1 MTPSSAH
8 WSASDCSG
16 DLPPPTLI
24 ESVGHGIRQPLMA
37 INLYGAALREQL
49 GATPALSTVKQ
60 IQQAGA
66 SLQNLFEDLLLV
78 SQLASSRLAVR
89 LQSLPIG
96 SLLNR
101 LADQFVVE
109 CESVVLEPELLT
121 LVVQDRTAAATLIST
136 DPALF
141 ARLVFMLMRLFE
153 SVRPAGTRDQAQV
166 LRLEADDG
174 QVILRTLPADR
185 QPVLFDL
192 GVTPAND
199 PSRNPHWVLACQLA
213 QLLQLNLIWQTETVM
228 SCSVRMA
235 YRIE

>member
-1 MTPSSAH
+1 MTNSSAH
-8 WSASDCSG
+8 WSASDCPG

-37 INLYGAALREQL
+37 INLYAAALREQL
-49 GATPALSTVKQ
+49 VATPALATVKQ

-89 LQSLPIG
+89 LQSLPIC

-101 LADQFVVE
+101 LAEQFAVD

-121 LVVQDRTAAATLIST
+121 LVVQDRTVADTLIST

-141 ARLVFMLMRLFE
+141 GRLVFMLFRLFE
-153 SVRPAGTRDQAQV
+153 SVRPAGTRDGAQV

-192 GVTPAND
+192 GVMPAND

-213 QLLQLNLIWQTETVM
+213 QRLQLTLVWQTETVT
-228 SCSVRMA
+228 SCSVRMTH
-235 YRIE
+235 RIE